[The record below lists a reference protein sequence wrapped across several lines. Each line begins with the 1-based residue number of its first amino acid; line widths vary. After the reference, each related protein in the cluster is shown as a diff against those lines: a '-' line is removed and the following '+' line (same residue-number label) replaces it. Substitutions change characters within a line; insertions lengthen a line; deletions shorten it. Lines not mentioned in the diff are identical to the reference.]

1 MIQEAQGGKEQFRSE
16 LAKKGRGKACA
27 GSGGRRKGAGALA
40 PGPDEAMTALCST
53 NVPGPRGP
61 DKEEF
66 AVKFPVPLPF
76 SPA

>member
-1 MIQEAQGGKEQFRSE
+1 MQGAVAGGKGPGEA
-16 LAKKGRGKACA
+16 LAL
-27 GSGGRRKGAGALA
+27 GAVA

-66 AVKFPVPLPF
+66 AVKLPMPLPI

>member
-1 MIQEAQGGKEQFRSE
+1 MWVGLVQGAVAVGK
-16 LAKKGRGKACA
+16 GP
-27 GSGGRRKGAGALA
+27 GGASTQGALALGAVA

-53 NVPGPRGP
+53 NVPGLRGP

-66 AVKFPVPLPF
+66 AVKRPVPLPF